1 MRPRSALAPAAL
13 ALALALAVAPAAR
26 PAAAQAQAQLPAPAG
41 PAVPLQAPASAEP
54 AVPPAEP
61 GQSEIVPSPGRE
73 LGERLWQ
80 AAWDNLAGQ
89 TLVLG
94 AGYEQG
100 TLKFPAFRGELGANP
115 QITDNGRI
123 TLLLRYETQERYFA
137 EYPLR
142 FGKAALGY
150 NLVGSYSQLRV
161 ERQLAGS
168 AFVGQGLGT
177 AVQGDYLVAAPQLF
191 VRMGPLYPGR
201 AVFWKFG
208 AGLGAGLV
216 RLSGSVLPRNGTAG
230 EAPQSVGSDGA
241 RLAEY
246 INVIWE
252 LQVEHWLLAFRSLYL
267 AGRAGSDRYTY
278 EVYSLS
284 LGYGLRF

>member
-1 MRPRSALAPAAL
+1 MAPRSALAVAALTLALGMAL
-13 ALALALAVAPAAR
+13 ALPAR
-26 PAAAQAQAQLPAPAG
+26 PVAAQAQAPAPVA
-41 PAVPLQAPASAEP
+41 P
-54 AVPPAEP
+54 AVPPAE
-61 GQSEIVPSPGRE
+61 GGRAEIVLNPERE

-100 TLKFPAFRGELGANP
+100 TLKFPSFRGELGASP

-137 EYPLR
+137 QYPLR
-142 FGKAALGY
+142 FGKAAFGY
-150 NLVGSYSQLRV
+150 NFVGSYSQLRV
-161 ERQLAGS
+161 DRQLAGS

-177 AVQGDYLVAAPQLF
+177 VVQGDYLVGAPQLF
-191 VRMGPLYPGR
+191 VRMGPLYPEH

-230 EAPQSVGSDGA
+230 DTPQSVDTHGA
-241 RLAEY
+241 KLAEY

-267 AGRAGSDRYTY
+267 AGRAQTDRYTY